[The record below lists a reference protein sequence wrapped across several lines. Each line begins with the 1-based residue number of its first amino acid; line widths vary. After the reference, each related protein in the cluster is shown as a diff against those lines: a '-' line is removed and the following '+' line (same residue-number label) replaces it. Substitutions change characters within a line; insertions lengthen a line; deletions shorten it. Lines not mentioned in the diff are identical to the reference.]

1 MFFVLSAFAFCAMAA
16 DVLFPEPRHFVR
28 RIADP
33 LAGSVTTLDEYCAGN
48 QVVTISGHRVAIADY
63 GKQEVL
69 EIDREAGTYSI
80 TKFDELARANEQLR
94 PRRNAPDTTTIDVTK
109 VDRNVTLTR
118 GALEVLIG
126 AAYPNPQMRDR
137 EAIVAK
143 TRVRDGRFQAATN
156 AAAPDV
162 HALPTEQ
169 TMTVESGGERITVRS
184 EIVAVTSD
192 RAPQQLLLIPPG
204 ATLVESRL
212 TRLARELRELDQLP
226 GKQ

>member
-1 MFFVLSAFAFCAMAA
+1 
-16 DVLFPEPRHFVR
+16 VR

-33 LAGSVTTLDEYCAGN
+33 VSGSVTTLDEYCAGN
-48 QVVTISGHRVAIADY
+48 QVVTISGQRVAIADY

-94 PRRNAPDTTTIDVTK
+94 PRNQSAPNVEIEVTR
-109 VDRNVTLTR
+109 VDRSVTVTR

-126 AAYPNPQMRDR
+126 AAYPNPQMPDR

-143 TRVRDGRFQAATN
+143 TRVRDGRFQAASN
-156 AAAPDV
+156 AAGTADV

-169 TMTVESGGERITVRS
+169 TMTVETGGERITVRN

-204 ATLVESRL
+204 ATLVESHL